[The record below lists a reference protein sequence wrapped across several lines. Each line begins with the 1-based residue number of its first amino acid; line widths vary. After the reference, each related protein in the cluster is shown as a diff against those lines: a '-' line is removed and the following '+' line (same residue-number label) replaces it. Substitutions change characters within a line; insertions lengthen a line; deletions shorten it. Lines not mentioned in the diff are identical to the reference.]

1 MTLHKQLVAGMIAV
15 IMILLISV
23 SVIEFNTTRNFL
35 EQQQRSEVNNSINT
49 VGLALAP
56 YLQDKDTV
64 AVESVINALFDG
76 SSYSVVRLIFLD
88 SGEEIVRSYPVKP
101 NNVPNWFV
109 DLNLFEPIHDS
120 RVVTSGWMQLAE
132 VEIIS
137 HPGGAYLQLWKAFE
151 DLVIAFCIV
160 LLIGLFAISFLL
172 KRALKPLNLIVEKM
186 KQVARNQFGEPLP
199 LPKTSDLISVV
210 EGINS
215 MSAQLEE
222 SFKAQAK
229 EAQQL
234 RERAYI
240 DPVSALGNRAYYM
253 SQLNAWLSEGGY
265 GGVALLEARFIK
277 DLYDDKGYEASDK
290 MVREL
295 ADHLKVAL
303 NSNQV
308 TLSRISSDE
317 FGFIMPNMDESE
329 LKLLAESIVTYV
341 QDLNADPTGMAK
353 ANASLG
359 VVHNSANGS
368 VSDILTLLDNALA
381 DASSNLDLAYGYI
394 TSEDSRT
401 LMGKQQWK
409 LLVEEAISNDWF
421 SFRMQPANT
430 STGETYH
437 YEMFSAIET
446 DDTRYSANQYLF
458 ALEQLNASHIFDQY
472 IIASVLT
479 KIKQDGFSYDA
490 PIAINIA
497 QNSISQPS
505 FIRWV
510 SQHLSKHKNLA
521 HLIHFEIPENCFINA
536 PHHTALFCNAIRTA
550 GSDFGVDNYGRNF
563 QSLDYLNE
571 FRPAY
576 VKLDYLYTH
585 HLEDEKQT
593 FTLTSISRTAHNLGI
608 KTIASRVETQT
619 QLDFLS
625 EHFIDIFQGFIVEN

>member
-15 IMILLISV
+15 IMMLLISV

-35 EQQQRSEVNNSINT
+35 EQQQRSEVNNTINT

-88 SGEEIVRSYPVKP
+88 SGEEILRSYPVKP
-101 NNVPNWFV
+101 NNVPAWFV
-109 DLNLFEPIHDS
+109 NLNLFEPIHDS

-132 VEIIS
+132 VEIVS
-137 HPGGAYLQLWKAFE
+137 HPGGAYFQLWKAFE

-186 KQVARNQFGEPLP
+186 KQVARNQFGNPLP
-199 LPKTSDLISVV
+199 LPKTTDLISVV

-240 DPVSALGNRAYYM
+240 DPVSGLGNRAYYM

-265 GGVALLEARFIK
+265 GGVALLEASFIK
-277 DLYDDKGYEASDK
+277 DLYDDKGYEAGDH
-290 MVREL
+290 MVRDL

-303 NSNQV
+303 NSDGII
-308 TLSRISSDE
+308 LARISSDE

-329 LKLLAESIVTYV
+329 LKLLSESIVTYV
-341 QDLNADPTGMAK
+341 QDLDADPTGMAK
-353 ANASLG
+353 ANAALG
-359 VVHNSANGS
+359 VVHNSANSS

-381 DASSNLDLAYGYI
+381 DASSNLDLTFGYI
-394 TSEDSRT
+394 TSQDSRT

-421 SFRMQPANT
+421 SFRMQPANN
-430 STGETYH
+430 SSGDTYH

-446 DDTRYSANQYLF
+446 GDKRYSANQYLF
-458 ALEQLNASHIFDQY
+458 ALEQLNVSHIFDQY
-472 IIASVLT
+472 VIASVLS
-479 KIKQDGFSYDA
+479 KLKHEEAGVDA
-490 PIAINIA
+490 PIAVNIA
-497 QNSISQPS
+497 QTSISQPS

-510 SQHLSKHKNLA
+510 SQQLSKYKDVA
-521 HLIHFEIPENCFINA
+521 SRIHFEIPENCFVHS
-536 PHHTALFCNAIRTA
+536 PHHTALFCNAIRSA
-550 GSDFGVDNYGRNF
+550 GADFGVDNYGRNF

-585 HLEDEKQT
+585 HLEDEKQK

-625 EHFIDIFQGFIVEN
+625 EHFIDVFQGFIVDK

>member
-15 IMILLISV
+15 TMMLLISV

-35 EQQQRSEVNNSINT
+35 EQQQRSEVNNTINT

-88 SGEEIVRSYPVKP
+88 SNQEIVRTYPIKP
-101 NNVPNWFV
+101 TNVPNWFIA
-109 DLNLFEPIHDS
+109 LNLFEPIHDS

-137 HPGGAYLQLWKAFE
+137 HPGSAYQQLWLAFE

-172 KRALKPLNLIVEKM
+172 KRALSPLNMIVSKM
-186 KQVARNQFGEPLP
+186 KLVAQNQFGEPLP
-199 LPKTSDLISVV
+199 LPKTTDLLSVV

-215 MSAQLEE
+215 MSAKLEE

-240 DPVSALGNRAYYM
+240 DPVSTLGNRAYYM
-253 SQLNAWLSEGGY
+253 SQLNGWLSEGGY
-265 GGVALLEARFIK
+265 GGVAILEARFIK
-277 DLYDDKGYEASDK
+277 ELYDDKGYEAGDK
-290 MVREL
+290 MVREM
-295 ADHLKVAL
+295 ADHLKVGINTNEIAIA
-303 NSNQV
+303 
-308 TLSRISSDE
+308 RISSDE
-317 FGFIMPNMDESE
+317 FAFVMPNMDEAE
-329 LKLLAESIVTYV
+329 LKLTAESIITYV

-359 VVHNSANGS
+359 VVHNSTS
-368 VSDILTLLDNALA
+368 TSTSDILTLLDNALA
-381 DASSNLDLAYGYI
+381 DATNHPDQTYSYI
-394 TSEDSRT
+394 TSEDST
-401 LMGKQQWK
+401 TIMGKQQWK
-409 LLVEEAISNDWF
+409 LLVEEAINNDWF
-421 SFRMQPANT
+421 TFRKQAANT
-430 STGETYH
+430 SAGQTYH
-437 YEMFSAIET
+437 YEMFSAIEHG
-446 DDTRYSANQYLF
+446 DQRYGANQYLF
-458 ALEQLNASHIFDQY
+458 ALEQLNASHILDEY
-472 IIASVLT
+472 VISSVLQQLKSDPT
-479 KIKQDGFSYDA
+479 MSDA

-497 QNSISQPS
+497 QSSISQPS

-510 SQHLSKHKNLA
+510 SQQLNKHKELA
-521 HLIHFEIPENCFINA
+521 AKIHFEIPENCFINS
-536 PHHTALFCNAIRTA
+536 PHHTALFCNAVRTA
-550 GSDFGVDNYGRNF
+550 GADFGVDNYGRNF
-563 QSLDYLNE
+563 QSLDYINE

-585 HLEDEKQT
+585 HLEDEKQK

-608 KTIASRVETQT
+608 KTIASRVETQS
-619 QLDFLS
+619 QLNFLS
-625 EHFIDIFQGFIVEN
+625 EHFIDIFQGFIVEK